1 MHASIQAHV
10 RAVGRQFGGSEGTTT
25 AAVGRHFGGGE
36 DTTTAVRV
44 PIEVPGVGDGG
55 EGRTWLSFRGP
66 GGTPARPAQEYTS
79 N

>member
-1 MHASIQAHV
+1 MYAPS
-10 RAVGRQFGGSEGTTT
+10 AVNLV
-25 AAVGRHFGGGE
+25 AAVGHHFGGGE

-79 N
+79 I